1 MSKDTKQKPVKLSK
15 EYTKTKENSQK
26 LKKYLMEKKQSSPRN
41 I

>member
-1 MSKDTKQKPVKLSK
+1 MVKKDLKPVKLSK

-26 LKKYLMEKKQSSPRN
+26 LKKYLMEKKQSSAKK